1 MIERTWRQ
9 GYVPGKAKKT
19 IHIDDEVAR
28 VLEIRAAEER
38 VSQSEIVERALRK
51 ELGLMETLI
60 DVIVTG
66 DTWTE
71 LAETIKVHL
80 AGETEAEQI
89 AEAMRIVAER
99 GYKVIRDEDGGH
111 NTITSDA
118 SGRRAIAITVE
129 PS

>member
-1 MIERTWRQ
+1 MPQNKVAGKRQ
-9 GYVPGKAKKT
+9 ISTYLPEDVYEA
-19 IHIDDEVAR
+19 
-28 VLEIRAAEER
+28 LLLRAAREKTTR
-38 VSQSEIVERALRK
+38 SEIIERALRK

-71 LAETIKVHL
+71 LAETIKAHL
-80 AGETEAEQI
+80 TGETEAEQI